1 MIIKQIRASNPEL
14 HEIRSGGK
22 IIGHVEIGWA
32 YCKAYFGKELSYVAH
47 DWRFWNGFNNSAQRS
62 YHLGKIKS
70 LVENTGKK
78 LLAISKNDILT
89 SPHVGGEV

>member
-1 MIIKQIRASNPEL
+1 MIIKQVRASHPEL

-32 YCKAYFGKELSYVAH
+32 YCKAYFGQDLAYVAH

-62 YHLGKIKS
+62 YHLGKIKTQAEKWESSS
-70 LVENTGKK
+70 LFKK
-78 LLAISKNDILT
+78 SLA
-89 SPHVGGEV
+89 